1 MALNNCE
8 NVWRVVNDGV
18 ETMFIICIRPFIPIN
33 YSNNSFNAS
42 NFTNSSDIRS
52 NISDIN
58 NTFVVLDNSPSSTN
72 HFSIY
77 SPSSLDPLTPSSIIP
92 SPVSNISPSSIISE
106 LVNHL
111 FPSSSPNIELSSS
124 FNLTPSVVPSV
135 VPSIVPSIAPNIAP
149 SAAPNIAPSAAPS
162 VVPSIMP
169 SIAPS
174 FVPSVA
180 QSFVPSVV
188 PSIVPSTSSNF
199 DDGDT
204 IINENQEIIKN
215 ISNFLNNSFNLTSNF
230 SLSNHTKPFITKNKD
245 TLILVLSILIPLW
258 FAFSS
263 LTLYL
268 YCKKRKSG
276 TVIPCQTSSKKKD
289 QFTRPKDYLLEIIP
303 NADIPDVEK
312 PPPSVPPR
320 PGLMMLKESIDE
332 DEEKEV
338 EVINVAYGVTEK
350 KNDD

>member
-18 ETMFIICIRPFIPIN
+18 ETIFIICIRPFIPIN
-33 YSNNSFNAS
+33 YSNNTFNSS

-77 SPSSLDPLTPSSIIP
+77 SPSSLKPLTPSSIIP
-92 SPVSNISPSSIISE
+92 SPVPNISPSSIISE

-111 FPSSSPNIELSSS
+111 FPSSSPNIEPASS
-124 FNLTPSVVPSV
+124 FNLTPSVVPSI
-135 VPSIVPSIAPNIAP
+135 S
-149 SAAPNIAPSAAPS
+149 PS
-162 VVPSIMP
+162 VVSSEPSI
-169 SIAPS
+169 S
-174 FVPSVA
+174 
-180 QSFVPSVV
+180 PSVV
-188 PSIVPSTSSNF
+188 SSEPSNF

-230 SLSNHTKPFITKNKD
+230 SLSNHTNPLVIKNKD
-245 TLILVLSILIPLW
+245 KLILVLSILIPLW
-258 FAFSS
+258 FVFSS
-263 LTLYL
+263 ITLYL

-276 TVIPCQTSSKKKD
+276 TVIPCQTSPKKKD

-303 NADIPDVEK
+303 NTHIPDVEK
-312 PPPSVPPR
+312 PPPPVPPR

-332 DEEKEV
+332 DDEEV